1 MNGFVKV
8 GAIGFVALFGLK
20 AGSTLLEAKSTNIS
34 DPAAELL
41 EHLDRSGITA
51 AEPFPEI
58 AEVQPADAGSPA
70 PGEHAAGGGAG
81 EAVSGETATD
91 GTPAGEAGNAAA
103 LSAPT
108 LSATIPEILASLQAE
123 RKELAR
129 RAAELEEE
137 KAEIAL
143 SRAALEGEAK
153 RLEALRETITALLAQ
168 TEDNRKDDVLQLV
181 NIYRAMKPAQAAEI
195 LNDADLEMTVT
206 VLAAM
211 GERYSGPIIAV
222 MDKKRSRLITKIIHE
237 RSKLPG
243 DQKF

>member
-8 GAIGFVALFGLK
+8 GAIGLVALFGLK

-51 AEPFPEI
+51 TEPFSEI
-58 AEVQPADAGSPA
+58 AEVQPADAGSLLQ
-70 PGEHAAGGGAG
+70 GGDAAGGGETPAG
-81 EAVSGETATD
+81 EVAAD

-129 RAAELEEE
+129 RAAELDEQ

-143 SRAALEGEAK
+143 SRAALEQEAK
-153 RLEALRETITALLAQ
+153 RLEALRQTITALLAQ
-168 TEDNRKDDVLQLV
+168 TEGNRKDDVLQLV

-195 LNDADLEMTVT
+195 LDDADLEMTVT